1 MTILAAVDAPAAYAF
16 GGYELKLSPTTAS
29 AFVRQSVQEAAAK
42 GPTYGDAPIGM
53 SEEDARLAA
62 EGALKAAMAF
72 HAPSLRMIF
81 EYHIDA
87 DSWWRVPSSRQWSV
101 SNAFDWRHAPLIETT
116 SKRLAQHAMD
126 TLIPRSWFN
135 TPENLTAELPA
146 WYARNLYVGVDEYAR
161 PQPARCRHG
170 RSLLGCLRG
179 IGVQRDEFGNEVEPL
194 NRSTPDRLNHPPAW
208 QAPLRLAPADCVDC
222 VLLLPPSGSSTDAAT
237 VVVPPDPD
245 IYQLSR
251 LARNAT
257 GPGGA
262 DGTAAGAA
270 ATQP

>member
-1 MTILAAVDAPAAYAF
+1 
-16 GGYELKLSPTTAS
+16 
-29 AFVRQSVQEAAAK
+29 
-42 GPTYGDAPIGM
+42 
-53 SEEDARLAA
+53 
-62 EGALKAAMAF
+62 
-72 HAPSLRMIF
+72 MIKNSCSCSS
-81 EYHIDA
+81 YDA

-179 IGVQRDEFGNEVEPL
+179 SGVQRDEFGNEVEPL
-194 NRSTPDRLNHPPAW
+194 NRSSPDRLNHPPAW

-222 VLLLPPSGSSTDAAT
+222 VLLLPPSGLPVTSHKSLVRVPLTPCILYANSHQARDPGSGPHLADAA
-237 VVVPPDPD
+237 
-245 IYQLSR
+245 LR
-251 LARNAT
+251 
-257 GPGGA
+257 PGRSTCRHCA
-262 DGTAAGAA
+262 IA
-270 ATQP
+270 